1 MAGCIPQKFPSL
13 FFPSVVNTGSTSC
26 SFLLHSLMVLC
37 SKQKASTQEFNFSP
51 HYRIL
56 IKMEL
61 TGQQLI
67 DAQVRSQSY
76 TLTGFQKQ
84 IPPYCH
90 GGLLGIFFFA
100 SLGRGEELQKQ
111 SHSSRLVYI
120 AITPIT
126 RTVNTHSRD
135 GRFWVF
141 NYFKTH
147 LNFDEAQPA
156 DTSAYV
162 QFRPC
167 AHSIKPTPTQ
177 KDSRARSASSRHEA
191 QDVKEGSIPSPPP
204 RHPPAPAGPV
214 LPPASCQAAE
224 FSQATFRV
232 SSNCPLPVIKSF

>member
-1 MAGCIPQKFPSL
+1 MGGC
-13 FFPSVVNTGSTSC
+13 
-26 SFLLHSLMVLC
+26 
-37 SKQKASTQEFNFSP
+37 
-51 HYRIL
+51 
-56 IKMEL
+56 
-61 TGQQLI
+61 
-67 DAQVRSQSY
+67 
-76 TLTGFQKQ
+76 
-84 IPPYCH
+84 
-90 GGLLGIFFFA
+90 LGFFFA

-126 RTVNTHSRD
+126 RTVNTHTRD

-147 LNFDEAQPA
+147 LDFDEAQPA

-167 AHSIKPTPTQ
+167 AHSIKPTPTH

-191 QDVKEGSIPSPPP
+191 QDVKEGSIPFPP
-204 RHPPAPAGPV
+204 RHSPAPAGPV

>member
-1 MAGCIPQKFPSL
+1 MNIRKVILCKQRLWRLLTFWTILFLSYLPLLLQLQSKHKKKKMAGCIPQKFPSL

-100 SLGRGEELQKQ
+100 SLGRGEELQK
-111 SHSSRLVYI
+111 
-120 AITPIT
+120 
-126 RTVNTHSRD
+126 
-135 GRFWVF
+135 
-141 NYFKTH
+141 
-147 LNFDEAQPA
+147 
-156 DTSAYV
+156 
-162 QFRPC
+162 
-167 AHSIKPTPTQ
+167 
-177 KDSRARSASSRHEA
+177 
-191 QDVKEGSIPSPPP
+191 
-204 RHPPAPAGPV
+204 
-214 LPPASCQAAE
+214 
-224 FSQATFRV
+224 
-232 SSNCPLPVIKSF
+232 

>member
-90 GGLLGIFFFA
+90 GGLLGIFFFCFVRERGRVTEIITQQ
-100 SLGRGEELQKQ
+100 SPCLHRNNTNYQNREYTQQGWQVLGL
-111 SHSSRLVYI
+111 
-120 AITPIT
+120 
-126 RTVNTHSRD
+126 
-135 GRFWVF
+135 
-141 NYFKTH
+141 
-147 LNFDEAQPA
+147 
-156 DTSAYV
+156 
-162 QFRPC
+162 
-167 AHSIKPTPTQ
+167 
-177 KDSRARSASSRHEA
+177 
-191 QDVKEGSIPSPPP
+191 
-204 RHPPAPAGPV
+204 
-214 LPPASCQAAE
+214 
-224 FSQATFRV
+224 
-232 SSNCPLPVIKSF
+232 